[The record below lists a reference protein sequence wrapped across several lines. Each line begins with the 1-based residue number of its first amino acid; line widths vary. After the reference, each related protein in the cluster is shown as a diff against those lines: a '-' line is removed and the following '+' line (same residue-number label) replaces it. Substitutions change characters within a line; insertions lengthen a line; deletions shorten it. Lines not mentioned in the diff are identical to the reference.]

1 MFNVAGVSRYNGQ
14 LKLRFA
20 NDFVSRVKILQ
31 RNGHEEINL
40 LELPEA
46 MEKETAA
53 RYISTLPT
61 FRGEEVQDAIEAF
74 LEKRAPK
81 SKREAAAEVA
91 ADTDA
96 EIAADTEA
104 VEEEATAEVEVAA
117 LQTEEEPA
125 TQELSEEDKLAA
137 KRERDAARKRAKRAA
152 ERLAK
157 QNPSEFAD
165 DIGMAL
171 EAI

>member
-1 MFNVAGVSRYNGQ
+1 MFFNVFNVAGVSRYNGQ

-46 MEKETAA
+46 MEKEQAA
-53 RYISTLPT
+53 RYIATLPT
-61 FRGEEVQDAIEAF
+61 FRSEEIQDAIEAF

-81 SKREAAAEVA
+81 GKREAAKAVEEEA
-91 ADTDA
+91 TA
-96 EIAADTEA
+96 EA

>member
-1 MFNVAGVSRYNGQ
+1 MLNVFNVAGVSRYNGQ

-20 NDFVSRVKILQ
+20 NDFVARVKILQ

-46 MEKETAA
+46 MEKEQAA
-53 RYISTLPT
+53 RYIATLPT
-61 FRGEEVQDAIEAF
+61 FRSEEIQDAIEAF

-81 SKREAAAEVA
+81 GKLEAAK
-91 ADTDA
+91 
-96 EIAADTEA
+96 A